1 MMEFDPI
8 HDIIANNSPL
18 MFVLGVAC
26 YVTFILCLP
35 NSSVS
40 WQRIASV
47 PFSFLSLLLCLYL
60 CPFFCFL
67 FWWFIHR
74 LTLWYGTVRKRP
86 DRHIQRR
93 TCTRTHM
100 HTQRDRETHTTMLV
114 APWQHYCF
122 LLPLFH
128 SRRAGQGRSGNTALC
143 WVAHIHYPYPL

>member
-26 YVTFILCLP
+26 YVTFILCLS

-47 PFSFLSLLLCLYL
+47 PFFSFLFFLFFYACMYV

-86 DRHIQRR
+86 DRHIQRG
-93 TCTRTHM
+93 THHNVGWPM
-100 HTQRDRETHTTMLV
+100 AT
-114 APWQHYCF
+114 
-122 LLPLFH
+122 LLPLIA
-128 SRRAGQGRSGNTALC
+128 SVPLAESRAGQGRSGNTALC
-143 WVAHIHYPYPL
+143 RVAHIHYPYPL